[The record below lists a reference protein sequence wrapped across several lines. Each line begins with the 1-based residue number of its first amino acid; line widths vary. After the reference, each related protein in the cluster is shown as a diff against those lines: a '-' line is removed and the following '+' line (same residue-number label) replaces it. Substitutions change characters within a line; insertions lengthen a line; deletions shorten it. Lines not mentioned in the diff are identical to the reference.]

1 MTTDDNKS
9 PCPEAFV
16 TLAGRLADRAR
27 EISGRYF
34 RGSFAVERKSDRT
47 PVTIADR
54 EAEAAMRE
62 MIAGTFPDHGIMGE
76 EHGTE
81 RPEAPYLWVLDPID
95 GTKRFATGHPQFGT
109 LIALLHKGEPILGVI
124 DMPQLDERW
133 TGARGRPTEMV
144 DSRGANPART
154 RACPALNAAALYVN
168 APDTFLGDDL
178 AALERLRGETGMTL
192 YDGDCYVYGLVASG
206 FADLV
211 LETEMAPYDFLAL
224 APVVAGAG
232 GHITDWRGDALRLD
246 SDGRV
251 LAAGDAKLHR
261 AGLALIAET

>member
-1 MTTDDNKS
+1 MTTHDDTS

-16 TLAGRLADRAR
+16 TLAGRLAERAG

-47 PVTIADR
+47 PVTVADR
-54 EAEAAMRE
+54 EAETAMRE
-62 MIAGTFPDHGIMGE
+62 MIAGTFPGHGIMGE
-76 EHGTE
+76 EHGVE
-81 RPEAPYLWVLDPID
+81 RPEAPYVWMLDPID

-109 LIALLHKGEPILGVI
+109 LIALLHEGAPILGVI
-124 DMPQLDERW
+124 DMPQLGERW
-133 TGARGRPTEMV
+133 TGARGWPTEV
-144 DSRGANPART
+144 SDSRGAYTART
-154 RACPALNAAALYVN
+154 RACPALSAAALYVN

-178 AALERLRGETGMTL
+178 AVLERLRGETGMTL

-211 LETEMAPYDFLAL
+211 LETDMAPHDFLAM

-232 GHITDWRGDALRLD
+232 GRITDWRGDALRLG

-251 LAAGDAKLHR
+251 LAAGDAELHR
-261 AGLALIAET
+261 AALALLAES